1 MTLDALPPRVTARCQ
16 TMRLLEKISQLSAGL
31 ITGVQDRHP
40 TLRRIEGVWEE
51 YVGRGIVE
59 FVSMSRLGCRRI
71 AQQPLETTPTDRDID
86 PEDAVAIKVRF
97 GVPARVVMDD
107 QSGERESLILRQ
119 IALGV
124 IEEEGVT
131 PGCGGRAA
139 LLARGQGHNSGEAAD
154 VFDDLCLG
162 HAAMVRVDH
171 ASRDRL
177 R

>member
-16 TMRLLEKISQLSAGL
+16 TMRLVEKVSQLSAGL
-31 ITGVQDRHP
+31 ITRVQDRNP
-40 TLRRIEGVWEE
+40 ALGCIERVWEE

-71 AQQPLETTPTDRDID
+71 AQQPLETTPTYCDID
-86 PEDAVAIKVRF
+86 PEDAVAIKVGF
-97 GVPARVVMDD
+97 GVPTRVVMDD

-124 IEEEGVT
+124 IEEERVT

-139 LLARGQGHNSGEAAD
+139 LLARGQGDNSGEAAD

-162 HAAMVRVDH
+162 HAAMVK
-171 ASRDRL
+171 S
-177 R
+177 